1 MLILKDF
8 AAGDK
13 IIESMCNGDAW
24 LSDVI
29 FKDEF
34 LKLLQKTLEHHKEKI
49 VLFGKERNP
58 TEVIELVKEIQSK
71 QFHPNS
77 RCDLVY
83 CFSQGYFEI
92 IFHSGNDD
100 EDEYEQIELNLN
112 LTDITKPI
120 LSITQ

>member
-1 MLILKDF
+1 MLILEDF
-8 AAGDK
+8 ASGDE
-13 IIESMCNGDAW
+13 IIECKCNGDAW

-49 VLFGKERNP
+49 VLFGKERTP
-58 TEVIELVKEIQSK
+58 TDVIELLKNLQSK
-71 QFHPNS
+71 QFQSNS

-92 IFHSGNDD
+92 ICHSGNDE
-100 EDEYEQIELNLN
+100 EDEYERIQLNFN